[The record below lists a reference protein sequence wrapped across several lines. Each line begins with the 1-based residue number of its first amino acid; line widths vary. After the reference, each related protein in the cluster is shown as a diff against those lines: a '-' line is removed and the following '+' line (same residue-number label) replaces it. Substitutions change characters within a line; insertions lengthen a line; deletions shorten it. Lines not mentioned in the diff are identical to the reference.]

1 MALGNYQGLDGYLA
15 TTHRNTAHP
24 TVLPG
29 QIDAS
34 RKGYGAYIGD
44 EISTQAALD
53 RMSRDVEDT
62 RVALDNAMKFQR
74 GMADHE
80 DYMAQRDYRNNAARI
95 ANERITADHE
105 DYMSQRPWRQR
116 EAERTHD
123 QREMEWANAKARFA
137 AENKLLNDASDEAD
151 LTVEVN
157 RSRREKFRAAKSV
170 PHFMLITELY
180 NDGRVS
186 KDSIAAYN
194 ASAAEDGYP
203 PLKDF
208 RQDPATGEMYGVT
221 EKDEIVP
228 YSAVGVLDAWAAAH
242 PHAKEWI
249 LRAYPK
255 QIQEAKVRE
264 FERQDALNK
273 QALAQA
279 KNDQA
284 RAKEAREYEMKAYNR
299 VIDDYIEQRKEI
311 RRRLDEETPDEK
323 MRLEL
328 EAEYKRLTDEQN
340 ATMLYLRKLINPNAG
355 VPTTTEG
362 GASIQS
368 IQTDAA
374 GVSAGNNGI
383 SSWNATP
390 AEQPQ

>member
-1 MALGNYQGLDGYLA
+1 MALGNYQDLDGYLA

-34 RKGYGAYIGD
+34 HKGYGAYIGD
-44 EISTQAALD
+44 EISMQATLD
-53 RMSRDVEDT
+53 RASRDVENS
-62 RVALDNAMKFQR
+62 RVALANAMKFQR

-80 DYMAQRDYRNNAARI
+80 DYMSQRGYRNNAARI
-95 ANERITADHE
+95 ANERIAADHE

-116 EAERTHD
+116 EAERAHD

-137 AENKLLNDASDEAD
+137 AENKMLSDANDEAD
-151 LTVEVN
+151 LTIEAN
-157 RSRREKFRAAKSV
+157 KARREKFRAAKSI
-170 PHFMLITELY
+170 PHFMLISELY

-186 KDSIAAYN
+186 QDSLAAYN
-194 ASAAEDGYP
+194 QSAAEDGRP
-203 PLKDF
+203 PLADF
-208 RQDPATGEMYGVT
+208 KQDPVTGEFYGVT
-221 EKDEIVP
+221 EKGEAVP
-228 YSAVGVLDAWAAAH
+228 YRAVGVLDAWAAAH

-249 LRAYPK
+249 IAAYPK

-328 EAEYKRLTDEQN
+328 EAEYKQLTDEQN

-355 VPTTTEG
+355 APTTTEG
-362 GASIQS
+362 GAPIQA

-383 SSWNATP
+383 SDWKKDPP
-390 AEQPQ
+390 AQQ